1 MKQMTKS
8 MTKGGLLTI
17 EGSFDL
23 SLVEDDLEKSAIVRE
38 NCINDEEE
46 QKSRIIVGGF
56 YQ

>member
-1 MKQMTKS
+1 M
-8 MTKGGLLTI
+8 TI